1 MIGVFVTFEYDG
13 GFDRARVT
21 GLYGVTPT
29 IAFVDIAQVVDNV
42 HA

>member
-1 MIGVFVTFEYDG
+1 MIGVFVTFEYD